1 MQAALEQS
9 AWDVVISDY
18 SMPSFSGIAAL
29 RLLQQH
35 GTDIPFIMLS
45 GVVGEE
51 IAVTAMKAG
60 AHDFVTKGNLVRLV
74 PAIERE
80 LREAALR
87 REHKR
92 MERALR
98 ISQDQ
103 FLSFMEY
110 TPLVCWIADED
121 SRLRYANTG
130 FARLLGTA
138 PDSLTGKNL
147 AELFPPQHAAVYL
160 ANNQRVLDTGEV
172 LERMESVPR
181 PAGDIGQFLTYRFPL
196 QGIGKERLIG
206 SVGLDITERLR
217 AEEARARLAAIV
229 ESSNDAIISRSL
241 DGTILSWNSGAE
253 KLFGWTAQEA
263 IGRDI
268 RITMPAEDYG
278 AMASLVERVLKGE
291 ATEPVDTR
299 RLRKDG
305 TFFHAQVSY
314 SAVKDGTGSIVS
326 LAVILRDISDRK
338 RAEETLKALEHEQRL
353 LAQLAESERAR
364 LAEAQVVAKIGS
376 WETDLQSL
384 NVTWSEE
391 TYRIFEVDPGR
402 FVPTHAGFLEFV
414 HAEDRAM
421 VEAAFA
427 ASLEEQLPGT
437 IEHRIVMADG
447 RIKFVEERWHV
458 FPGSVQGQVERAA
471 GTCQDITER
480 KLAEAKILDYAEQ
493 MRSLTQRLSEVEE
506 TERRNIN
513 RELHDRIGPNL
524 VALKLSF
531 HLAQSRLPPELQ
543 KTIGTQ
549 IEDAQKVLETTVAQL
564 RNVMADLRPPALD
577 DYGLLAA
584 LRTYAEPYSARLGIP
599 VNVLGTDINPRLSLT
614 AETTLFRIAQEALNN
629 IAKHAQAKRVEITVR
644 TTASHVILLVSDDGT
659 GFDCGRPDR
668 QRSSWGL
675 RTMRERA
682 QAIGA
687 ELRIESAPGSGARIT
702 VMVERGAA

>member
-1 MQAALEQS
+1 MPIPLRTLIVEDSENDAELLVRTLQRGGYEPAYQRVDTAQAMQAALEQS

-35 GTDIPFIMLS
+35 GIDIPFIMLS

-110 TPLVCWIADED
+110 TPLVCWIADEE

-130 FARLLGTA
+130 FARLLGTV

-278 AMASLVERVLKGE
+278 TMASLVERVLKGE
-291 ATEPVDTR
+291 ATGPADTR

-305 TFFHAQVSY
+305 TCFHGQVSY
-314 SAVKDGTGSIVS
+314 SAVRNSSGEIVS
-326 LAVILRDISDRK
+326 LAVILRDISERK
-338 RAEETLKALEHEQRL
+338 Q
-353 LAQLAESERAR
+353 
-364 LAEAQVVAKIGS
+364 AEA
-376 WETDLQSL
+376 SL
-384 NVTWSEE
+384 
-391 TYRIFEVDPGR
+391 R
-402 FVPTHAGFLEFV
+402 
-414 HAEDRAM
+414 
-421 VEAAFA
+421 
-427 ASLEEQLPGT
+427 
-437 IEHRIVMADG
+437 
-447 RIKFVEERWHV
+447 
-458 FPGSVQGQVERAA
+458 
-471 GTCQDITER
+471 
-480 KLAEAKILDYAEQ
+480 DYAER
-493 MRSLTQRLSEVEE
+493 MRSLTQRLSDVEE
-506 TERRNIN
+506 TERRSIN

-531 HLAQSRLPPELQ
+531 HLAQSRLPTELQ
-543 KTIGTQ
+543 KTIGAQ
-549 IEDAQKVLETTVAQL
+549 IEDAQKVLETTVVQL

-584 LRTYAEPYSARLGIP
+584 LRTYAQPYAVRLGVP
-599 VNVLGTDINPRLSLT
+599 VDVRGTDIEPRPAHAVET
-614 AETTLFRIAQEALNN
+614 ALFRIAQEALNN
-629 IAKHAQAKRVEITVR
+629 IAKHARAKHVTVEVNATS
-644 TTASHVILLVSDDGT
+644 SHIHVSIADDGL
-659 GFDCGRPDR
+659 GFEPASIDP

-687 ELRIESAPGSGARIT
+687 ELDIQSSPGNGTSIVVK
-702 VMVERGAA
+702 VMRGTA